1 MLIHNFKKGKCTKTN
16 RKVYGI
22 FFLYG
27 MEKWAVIVA
36 GGAGLRMG
44 NAIPKQFL
52 VLYKKPV
59 LWHTVQA
66 FQQAFADVNIVL
78 VVPQNHLQ
86 NETIQNLLSN
96 KTIAVEGGETRFQ
109 SVKNGLQ
116 KVPNNAVVFVHDG
129 VRCLVSPE
137 LIHNCFEQ
145 TLAKGNAIPVVAA
158 TDSLRIENS
167 GSHSVLE
174 REKIKLVQTPQ
185 TFLST
190 ELKKAFEQPYQTSF
204 TDEATVM
211 EAAGKE
217 VFLIEGE
224 YENIKITRPID
235 LIIAEEIIRQRS
247 SF

>member
-1 MLIHNFKKGKCTKTN
+1 
-16 RKVYGI
+16 
-22 FFLYG
+22 
-27 MEKWAVIVA
+27 MEKWALIVA
-36 GGAGLRMG
+36 GGVGLRMG
-44 NAIPKQFL
+44 NATPKQFL
-52 VLYKKPV
+52 VLHKKPV

-86 NETIQNLLSN
+86 NEAIQNLLSN
-96 KTIAVEGGETRFQ
+96 KMIIVEGGSTRFE

-116 KVPNNAVVFVHDG
+116 KVPDDAVVFVHDG
-129 VRCLVSPE
+129 VRCLVSQQ
-137 LIHNCFEQ
+137 LIRRCYEQ
-145 TLAKGNAIPVVAA
+145 TLAKGNAVPVIAA
-158 TDSLRIENS
+158 TDSLRIEND
-167 GSHSVLE
+167 GSHSIIE
-174 REKIKLVQTPQ
+174 REKIRLVQTPQ

-190 ELKKAFEQPYQTSF
+190 SLKQAFEQPYQTSF

-235 LIIAEEIIRQRS
+235 LIVAEEIIRQRS
-247 SF
+247 SFQQP

>member
-1 MLIHNFKKGKCTKTN
+1 
-16 RKVYGI
+16 
-22 FFLYG
+22 

-44 NAIPKQFL
+44 NVIPKQFL
-52 VLYKKPV
+52 FLNSKPL
-59 LWHTVQA
+59 LWHTVNA

-78 VVPQNHLQ
+78 VVPKTHLQ
-86 NETIQNLLSN
+86 NETIQNLLSD
-96 KTIAVEGGETRFQ
+96 KIIAVEGGSTRFE

-116 KVPNNAVVFVHDG
+116 KVPYNAVVFVHDG
-129 VRCLVSPE
+129 VRCLVSQQ
-137 LIHNCFEQ
+137 LIQRCFEQ
-145 TLAKGNAIPVVAA
+145 TLVKGNAIPVVAA

-167 GSHSVLE
+167 GSHSVIE
-174 REKIKLVQTPQ
+174 REKIRLIQTPQ

-235 LIIAEEIIRQRS
+235 LIIAEEIIKQRS
-247 SF
+247 FFQQL